1 MRRVFHADSGAFEF
15 FQTPEDRMMSQLSK
29 ENQELKQRIDQ
40 LEKSLA
46 SRSTD
51 KVAKDSPELTDL
63 SSSELKQVCQ
73 ELGINSG
80 NAKVATLIG
89 KIEDSGKTDEEIAA
103 AIKSIK

>member
-15 FQTPEDRMMSQLSK
+15 FQTPEDRMMNQLSK
-29 ENQELKQRIDQ
+29 ENRELKQRIDQ
-40 LEKSLA
+40 LEKSLV
-46 SRSTD
+46 SKGTD
-51 KVAKDSPELTDL
+51 GVKGSPELTDL
-63 SSSELKQVCQ
+63 SASELKQVCQ

-80 NAKVATLIG
+80 NAKTATLIG